1 MDAPLAIILEMIRI
15 VFLNTLGT
23 LGSLLGLFG
32 SLMQSLMAI
41 SSAGAVGFSVAV
53 LVFGAV
59 LFFLGRFFL
68 SSWKLLALIFVAG
81 LLIIWILMAGAG

>member
-1 MDAPLAIILEMIRI
+1 MDAPLAIILDMIRT

-32 SLMQSLMAI
+32 SLMQSLTAI
-41 SSAGAVGFSVAV
+41 SGTGAVGFVVAI

-59 LFFLGRFFL
+59 LFFLGKFFL
-68 SSWKLLALIFVAG
+68 SSWKLLAVIFVAG
-81 LLIIWILMAGAG
+81 FLIIWMLMAGAG